1 LVFRIGMENGK
12 VKQNPAAGIKH
23 RRENNVRVRYLNQY
37 KLAKTDLAY
46 LRNCQDEESRLVA
59 VIGKKYPFHLP
70 EFTIALHTGMRLS
83 EQYRT
88 EWSDIDFERKL
99 LTIPRSKSDK
109 KRHIPLNSL
118 AVSAFQKLLTISR
131 SKSGKKRNTPVNSA
145 AVSVFQRVL
154 PSTSKLNFVFLD
166 MDGKEVLQ
174 SNKHWFDDAVAEA
187 GIKDF
192 TWHCLRHTFASRL
205 TMAGVD
211 IRTVQELMGHSSI
224 TVTMRYAHL
233 APAHL
238 RAAVE
243 KLVPPTDTRTDTRGK
258 RPVRSDKKNAA

>member
-1 LVFRIGMENGK
+1 
-12 VKQNPAAGIKH
+12 VKCG
-23 RRENNVRVRYLNQY
+23 
-37 KLAKTDLAY
+37 
-46 LRNCQDEESRLVA
+46 
-59 VIGKKYPFHLP
+59 G
-70 EFTIALHTGMRLS
+70 
-83 EQYRT
+83 
-88 EWSDIDFERKL
+88 W

-109 KRHIPLNSL
+109 KRHIPLNSV
-118 AVSAFQKLLTISR
+118 AVSAFQKLLTVTR
-131 SKSGKKRNTPVNSA
+131 SKSGKKENIPLNLA
-145 AVSVFQRVL
+145 AVSASQKL
-154 PSTSKLNFVFLD
+154 KPNTSTSNFVFLD
-166 MDGKEVLQ
+166 MDGREVLQ

-192 TWHCLRHTFASRL
+192 SWHCLRHTFASRL

-258 RPVRSDKKNAA
+258 RPVRSAKKNAA